1 MKTETAQDIA
11 RIVVS
16 RALKVNPNDLI
27 SSVKI
32 HDFPEWDSLGHL
44 QIVQALE
51 KKLKVTI
58 DEEELFERLT
68 RFDEIVVFVS
78 RHMNKKGGNENG

>member
-1 MKTETAQDIA
+1 MKIETIQDIA
-11 RIVVS
+11 RMVVS
-16 RALKVNPNDLI
+16 NALKVNPNDLN
-27 SSVKI
+27 SSTKI

-51 KKLKVTI
+51 EKLKVTI

-68 RFDEIVVFVS
+68 HFNEIEFF
-78 RHMNKKGGNENG
+78 